1 MQTTYARP
9 VPKEVEH
16 HRMRLLLVDDDAGL
30 RALVRATFDDVAVDV
45 VEADSAAAARAAIAE
60 EVPDVIVLDVVMPRE
75 SGLDL
80 CRELKSAPAT
90 ASLPIV
96 LLSGSADLDARRNA
110 DCGADAYLPKPFSPL
125 QLLDVVERLA
135 GGDETFPRTEQ
146 LPGDASDSQLLMYA
160 RDLRRLLELERA
172 QRRLLQHAYR
182 ETVGALTDALATKD
196 TGTSDHS
203 QRVRLYA
210 VEVARAI
217 DPALGEDPSVEYGFL
232 LHDVGKI
239 GIPDSILG
247 KPAPLTEDER
257 RQMQRHPVLGE
268 QMLHSVAFLKG
279 EGLAVVRSHH
289 ERWDGS
295 GYPDGLEGTDI
306 PAAARVFAVADAL
319 DAMTS
324 ARPYRRAGPWAAA
337 AREIL
342 AKQGTQF
349 DPAVVRVFAEC
360 EPKLRRV
367 RRELVSA

>member
-1 MQTTYARP
+1 M
-9 VPKEVEH
+9 EH
-16 HRMRLLLVDDDAGL
+16 HRLRLLLVDDDPGL
-30 RALVRATFDDVAVDV
+30 RALVRATFDDVAVEV
-45 VEADSAAAARAAIAE
+45 VEADSAATARAAIAD

-80 CRELKSAPAT
+80 CRELKAAPAT
-90 ASLPIV
+90 AALPIV
-96 LLSGSADLDARRNA
+96 LLSGSADLEERRR
-110 DCGADAYLPKPFSPL
+110 DGSRADAYLPKPFSPL

-135 GGDETFPRTEQ
+135 GGDETVPYGEQ
-146 LPGDASDSQLLMYA
+146 LPEDASDTQLLLYA

-210 VEVARAI
+210 LEVARAI
-217 DPALGEDPSVEYGFL
+217 DPVLCEDPSVEYGFL

-247 KPAPLTEDER
+247 KPAPLTDDER
-257 RQMQRHPVLGE
+257 QQMEQHPVLGD
-268 QMLHSVAFLKG
+268 QMLHSIAFLNG

-289 ERWDGS
+289 ERWDGG
-295 GYPDGLEGTDI
+295 GYPDRLEGTDI
-306 PAAARVFAVADAL
+306 PVAARVFAVADAL
-319 DAMTS
+319 DAMTTT
-324 ARPYRRAGPWAAA
+324 RPYRRARSWAEA

-342 AKQGTQF
+342 AQQGTQF
-349 DPAVVRVFAEC
+349 DPAVVRVFADC

-367 RRELVSA
+367 RRDLVSA

>member
-1 MQTTYARP
+1 
-9 VPKEVEH
+9 
-16 HRMRLLLVDDDAGL
+16 MRLLLVDDDPGL
-30 RALVRATFDDVAVDV
+30 RALVSATFDDVAVDV
-45 VEADSAAAARAAIAE
+45 VEADSAAAARAAISD

-80 CRELKSAPAT
+80 CRELKSTPST

-96 LLSGSADLDARRNA
+96 LLSGSADLDRRGRDA
-110 DCGADAYLPKPFSPL
+110 SGADAYLPKPFSPL
-125 QLLDVVERLA
+125 QLLDLVERLA
-135 GGDETFPRTEQ
+135 GGDETFPLAQQ
-146 LPGDASDSQLLMYA
+146 LPEDAPDTQLLLYA
-160 RDLRRLLELERA
+160 RDLRRMLELERA

-182 ETVGALTDALATKD
+182 ETVAALTDALATKD

-210 VEVARAI
+210 AEVARAL
-217 DPALGEDPSVEYGFL
+217 DPALAEDPSVEYGFL

-257 RQMQRHPVLGE
+257 QQMQQHPVLGE
-268 QMLHSVAFLKG
+268 QMLHSIAFLKG

-295 GYPDGLEGTDI
+295 GYPDGLEAEEI
-306 PAAARVFAVADAL
+306 PIAARVFAVADAL
-319 DAMTS
+319 DAMTTT
-324 ARPYRRAGPWAAA
+324 RPYRRAGSWAAA

-349 DPAVVRVFAEC
+349 DPAVVRVFAAC

-367 RRELVSA
+367 RRELVS